1 MSGSACCLI
10 FLSSFLPP
18 FFAFYQSVYFFLSW
32 LFFLKY
38 HLENVVLEIRILTGV
53 HPPVYLLF
61 GLFIDQRGEK
71 SDFLNEFS
79 VLASDLVTGH
89 LDLSFG
95 GLPSGCPG

>member
-10 FLSSFLPP
+10 FLSSFLSP

-38 HLENVVLEIRILTGV
+38 HLENVVLEIRVLTGV

-71 SDFLNEFS
+71 NPISLMNFLC
-79 VLASDLVTGH
+79 LHQTWLQAT
-89 LDLSFG
+89 
-95 GLPSGCPG
+95 